1 MDKDEQRKYK
11 KERYDWL
18 KEHGI
23 CVCCGH
29 EPTYKGLTKC
39 IYCRAVQNA
48 ATAEYNRLHP
58 DTPEQRENK
67 RVRSYNLREERKKA
81 GLCPWCGKP
90 VDSEKIHCG
99 RCLAKMKQYTKARS
113 ERDGRI
119 PREIGMELGLC
130 CWCLREP
137 VLQGKKLCKI
147 CYEKAVISAEN
158 ARKHINI
165 KNHSWRIKDHVIF
178 EEFKLKKNGGNCHVG
193 ESTENGEMPA
203 E

>member
-1 MDKDEQRKYK
+1 
-11 KERYDWL
+11 
-18 KEHGI
+18 
-23 CVCCGH
+23 
-29 EPTYKGLTKC
+29 
-39 IYCRAVQNA
+39 
-48 ATAEYNRLHP
+48 
-58 DTPEQRENK
+58 
-67 RVRSYNLREERKKA
+67 
-81 GLCPWCGKP
+81 
-90 VDSEKIHCG
+90 
-99 RCLAKMKQYTKARS
+99 MKQYTKARS

-165 KNHSWRIKDHVIF
+165 KNHSWRIKDHVMF